1 MSTFTDLRDEYV
13 ARVVKGKTF
22 ADVGGLWGTIGE
34 RVSIAHHHGAASLTM
49 VDIQAEGNEY
59 WQKFEARMQELG
71 VPKYECISTDICNPN
86 LEKLLEPFDVVH
98 CSGVL
103 YHHPNPM
110 MMLVALRNITK
121 LYLILTSVITQQVIQ
136 NEKGKYTIPPS
147 GVIFFPALNDAERSI
162 LKVYWDKIGAAHAHD
177 ITKIYPYTVDDFAPW
192 WWLPTAPALLA
203 MCVAAGFKILDHG
216 LVWNDDAL
224 AILLKV

>member
-1 MSTFTDLRDEYV
+1 MSTSTDLRDEYI
-13 ARVVKGKTF
+13 ARLVKGKSF
-22 ADVGGLWGTIGE
+22 ADVGGLWGTINE
-34 RVSIAHHHGAASLTM
+34 KVSIAHQHGAASLTM
-49 VDIQAEGNEY
+49 IDIQAERNEL
-59 WQKFEARMQELG
+59 WQQFEARMQELG
-71 VPKYECISTDICNPN
+71 VPKYECISTDICDPK

-110 MMLVALRNITK
+110 MILMDLRRITNE
-121 LYLILTSVITQQVIQ
+121 YLILTSVITQQVIQ

-147 GVIFFPALNDAERSI
+147 GVMFVPALNDAERAV
-162 LKVYWDKIGAAHAHD
+162 LKVYWDKIGAAYGL
-177 ITKIYPYTVDDFAPW
+177 TEKYTYTVDDFAPW